1 VAPARRAAL
10 VDRYAGAL
18 YVDDVRRI
26 LTWMFAGALLAIILT
41 TWLAPSV
48 FVWWF
53 TPPAGLTMTFDAP
66 KAVQWGM
73 NRLVHAQVIS
83 LIIGAIIGL
92 IVGVLLA
99 RRRTDM
105 PPPREATPAPSPAA
119 KTTT

>member
-1 VAPARRAAL
+1 
-10 VDRYAGAL
+10 
-18 YVDDVRRI
+18 VRRI
-26 LTWMFAGALLAIILT
+26 LTWTFAGALVAIILT

-83 LIIGAIIGL
+83 LILGAVVGFVIGM
-92 IVGVLLA
+92 LLRSRSA
-99 RRRTDM
+99 T
-105 PPPREATPAPSPAA
+105 PPPRQSAAAPAGASS
-119 KTTT
+119 KTQT

>member
-1 VAPARRAAL
+1 
-10 VDRYAGAL
+10 
-18 YVDDVRRI
+18 VRRI
-26 LTWMFAGALLAIILT
+26 LTWTFAGALVAIILT

-83 LIIGAIIGL
+83 LILGAVLGFV
-92 IVGVLLA
+92 VGMLLRHRSA
-99 RRRTDM
+99 P
-105 PPPREATPAPSPAA
+105 PPPRQSGAPAPAAPSPRAP
-119 KTTT
+119 TSV

>member
-1 VAPARRAAL
+1 M
-10 VDRYAGAL
+10 
-18 YVDDVRRI
+18 RRI
-26 LTWMFAGALLAIILT
+26 LTWTFAGALVAIILT

-83 LIIGAIIGL
+83 LIIGALLGFVIGM
-92 IVGVLLA
+92 LL
-99 RRRTDM
+99 RNRSGS
-105 PPPREATPAPSPAA
+105 PPPRSATPAPAA
-119 KTTT
+119 PSRPPTSV

>member
-1 VAPARRAAL
+1 
-10 VDRYAGAL
+10 
-18 YVDDVRRI
+18 
-26 LTWMFAGALLAIILT
+26 MFAGALLAIILT

-83 LIIGAIIGL
+83 LIIGAIAGL
-92 IVGVLLA
+92 IVGFLLRGRA
-99 RRRTDM
+99 ET
-105 PPPREATPAPSPAA
+105 PPPREAAPASATG
-119 KTTT
+119 KTTTSV

>member
-1 VAPARRAAL
+1 M
-10 VDRYAGAL
+10 
-18 YVDDVRRI
+18 RRI
-26 LTWMFAGALLAIILT
+26 LTWTFAGALVAIILT

-83 LIIGAIIGL
+83 LIIGAVAGFV
-92 IVGVLLA
+92 VGMLLRNRSA
-99 RRRTDM
+99 S
-105 PPPREATPAPSPAA
+105 PPPRSAGTVPTAPSSKAP
-119 KTTT
+119 TSV